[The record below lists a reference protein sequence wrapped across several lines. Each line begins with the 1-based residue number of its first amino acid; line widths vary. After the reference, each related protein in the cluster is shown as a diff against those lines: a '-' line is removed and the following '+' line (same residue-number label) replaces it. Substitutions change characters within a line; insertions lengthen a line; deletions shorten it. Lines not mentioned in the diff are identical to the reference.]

1 MEEWKD
7 IVGFEGLY
15 KVSNM
20 GRVMS
25 FNRPRGIGRRAE
37 GRILKLA
44 HYTNGYLWITL
55 CKDKQHHAFSISRLV
70 AKHFVPNPK
79 GYPEVNHIDEDKENN
94 RADNLE
100 WCDRKYNCNYGH
112 RNDPISSPVVQLTLD
127 GKFVREF
134 CSQQEASR
142 ITGIQQS
149 DISRCCTGRRKSSKG
164 YTWRYKE

>member
-25 FNRPRGIGRRAE
+25 FNHPQGRRSK
-37 GRILKLA
+37 GWIMKPG
-44 HYTNGYLWITL
+44 HYTNGYLFITL
-55 CKDKQHHAFSISRLV
+55 CKDKRHHTYSISRLV
-70 AKHFVPNPK
+70 AKHFVPNPQ

-112 RNDPISSPVVQLTLD
+112 RNDPISTPIVQLTLD
-127 GKFVREF
+127 GKFVKEF
-134 CSQQEASR
+134 RSQQEASR

-149 DISRCCTGRRKSSKG
+149 DISRCCAGRRKSTKG